1 MGLRQELTT
10 FTAPDAGRRT
20 APPLQQRNHHRGK
33 GTKEPDLKKRKKHEE
48 PTWTVTFYQIIYISF
63 LSQGSERL
71 KEPLNSIGLE
81 PSELK
86 MIASEWVITCLQD
99 NIESLEQ
106 SNILLI

>member
-1 MGLRQELTT
+1 MGLRQELAT

-20 APPLQQRNHHRGK
+20 APPLQRNHHRGK

-106 SNILLI
+106 SNR